1 MNDRIRF
8 FVVFSML
15 AVAAAAQGRD
25 EAYAVSPEQFR
36 GQLASVRLS
45 VMYPVLVPASVRPPV
60 ADAAGLLNGFLADA
74 EAVLKNSRGLT
85 SFLVEGLRSPAA
97 ARGLGDRWPA
107 AWRNL
112 DLEVER
118 LRALAAEG
126 EDLLRRPAAA
136 DERGLPRGPNALVE
150 DFPEFDSADG
160 ARLHR
165 ALVWDAYVRNLRSL
179 ILLRGAQAAGR
190 ENGPKLRSVD
200 TALSRSRRQAGART
214 P

>member
-1 MNDRIRF
+1 MIDRIRF

-15 AVAAAAQGRD
+15 AAVAAAQDRD

-45 VMYPVLVPASVRPPV
+45 VMYPVLVPAAVRPP
-60 ADAAGLLNGFLADA
+60 AGEPAERLNRFLDDA
-74 EAVLKNSRGLT
+74 EAVLRNSRGLT
-85 SFLVEGLRSPAA
+85 TFLVEGLRSPEA
-97 ARGLGDRWPA
+97 ARGLGERWPA
-107 AWRNL
+107 AWKNL

-118 LRALAAEG
+118 LRALAAQG
-126 EDLLRRPAAA
+126 EDLVRSPAVAG
-136 DERGLPRGPNALVE
+136 DRGLTRGPNALVE

-179 ILLRGAQAAGR
+179 ILLRDAQAAGK
-190 ENGPKLRSVD
+190 EHGQKLRSVD